1 MSASL
6 NSSTGTALSF
16 GEEWRSR
23 FPIQS
28 DPGRFLMASIPAAA
42 VTIGLFAIMNHLI
55 HVDEVRLAT
64 PSERIWD
71 KIVFDADPMEDRV
84 RPDRLVFEPIEVKT
98 PPPPPKVTMSPSGV
112 GMPPIVNV
120 GGVPTR
126 TPIGSLGPIIT
137 TASPVGDRTPVPVRP
152 PLPAYPSAMA
162 KRNLEGDCVVR
173 FNLTAR
179 GLPFDVTAE
188 CTPSGFESEARRSVS
203 RAEFLPQII
212 DGQAQESRGLTYPLE
227 FRLNEE

>member
-1 MSASL
+1 
-6 NSSTGTALSF
+6 
-16 GEEWRSR
+16 
-23 FPIQS
+23 
-28 DPGRFLMASIPAAA
+28 
-42 VTIGLFAIMNHLI
+42 
-55 HVDEVRLAT
+55 T

-162 KRNLEGDCVVR
+162 KRNVEGDCVVR

>member
-1 MSASL
+1 
-6 NSSTGTALSF
+6 
-16 GEEWRSR
+16 
-23 FPIQS
+23 
-28 DPGRFLMASIPAAA
+28 
-42 VTIGLFAIMNHLI
+42 
-55 HVDEVRLAT
+55 
-64 PSERIWD
+64 
-71 KIVFDADPMEDRV
+71 
-84 RPDRLVFEPIEVKT
+84 
-98 PPPPPKVTMSPSGV
+98 
-112 GMPPIVNV
+112 
-120 GGVPTR
+120 

-162 KRNLEGDCVVR
+162 KRNVEGDCVVR

>member
-1 MSASL
+1 MAASL
-6 NSSTGTALSF
+6 NSSTGTALAF
-16 GEEWRSR
+16 GEERRIWL
-23 FPIQS
+23 PIKS
-28 DPGRFLMASIPAAA
+28 DPGRFLMAVIPAAA

-55 HVDEVRLAT
+55 HVEEVRMAT
-64 PSERIWD
+64 PSERILD
-71 KIVFDADPMEDRV
+71 KIVFDADPMDDPV
-84 RPDRLVFEPIEVKT
+84 RPDRPIFEPIEAKA
-98 PPPPPKVTMSPSGV
+98 PPPPPKVTMSSSDV
-112 GMPPIVNV
+112 GMPAIVDV
-120 GGVPTR
+120 GAVPTR
-126 TPIGSLGPIIT
+126 TPVGSLGPIIT
-137 TASPVGDRTPVPVRP
+137 TSSPVGDRTPVPVWP

-179 GLPFDVTAE
+179 GLPFDVIAE

-212 DGQAQESRGLTYPLE
+212 DGQAQESRGLSYPLE